1 MTDTASTPGCLTC
14 SFKSRRFGAVER
26 STAMMRVAY
35 LCGIFL
41 SIVVLST
48 ACSDS
53 RVPTAPTAPPPTTL
67 QPAPVPQPPL
77 PPGSFPPVSTTG
89 RIYDFSQ
96 ALYPYPPPQD
106 YTRASRFVLGEDGTF
121 VMQIAT
127 HFHGGWTY
135 RGIYQERDG
144 VITFAWQDWSEG
156 AATGTLAGDTLTVRY
171 NLFMMWTDFEDAIY
185 RRAP

>member
-1 MTDTASTPGCLTC
+1 
-14 SFKSRRFGAVER
+14 
-26 STAMMRVAY
+26 MMRVAG
-35 LCGIFL
+35 LFGIVL

-53 RVPTAPTAPPPTTL
+53 RVPTAPTGPPATTS
-67 QPAPVPQPPL
+67 QPQPVPQPQPPL

-96 ALYPYPPPQD
+96 ALHPYPPLQD

-127 HFHGGWTY
+127 HINGGWTY

-156 AATGTLAGDTLTVRY
+156 VATGTLAEDTLTVRY
-171 NLFMMWTDFEDAIY
+171 NTFLMFTDFEDAIY